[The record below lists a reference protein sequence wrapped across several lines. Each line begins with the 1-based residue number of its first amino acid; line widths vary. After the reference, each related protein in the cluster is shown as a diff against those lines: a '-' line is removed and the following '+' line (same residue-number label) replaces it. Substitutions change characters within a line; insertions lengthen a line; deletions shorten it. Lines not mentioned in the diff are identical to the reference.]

1 MVTHRPPLPAPAG
14 PVEFVLVTEGI
25 REAVQRA
32 RDAAGDRYATVGGG
46 ADIAR
51 QALAARLVD
60 EVQLHVVPVLLGD
73 GVPLF
78 ERTGAAG
85 RLTRV
90 RGVDAPNVAHL
101 RFRVD

>member
-1 MVTHRPPLPAPAG
+1 VVTHRPPVPVPAG
-14 PVEFVLVTEGI
+14 PVEFVFVTGGV

-32 RDAAGDRYATVGGG
+32 RDAAGDRFATIGGG

-78 ERTGAAG
+78 ERTGVAG
-85 RLTRV
+85 RLTRIRV
-90 RGVDAPNVAHL
+90 VDAPDVTHL
-101 RFRVD
+101 RYRVD